1 MVKKV
6 NDLADAKAAKVAV
19 VDFSAVW
26 CGPCKMLGPVMEQ
39 ISDEMPEA
47 EFYNIDVDEAQKE
60 AEEFSVMSIPL
71 LVVLKDGKEVARQVG
86 FQPKDSVKAFI
97 QDAMNK

>member
-6 NDLADAKAAKVAV
+6 NNLTDAKAAKVAV
-19 VDFSAVW
+19 VDFSATW
-26 CGPCKMLGPVMEQ
+26 CGPCKMLGPVMDQ
-39 ISDEMPEA
+39 LSDEMSEA

-86 FQPKDSVKAFI
+86 FQPKDGVKAFI
-97 QDAMNK
+97 QDAISK